1 VTRRRTCDLAQT
13 IDDPGIAGRLA
24 GEQVLRNPLGASRLI
39 GEDSRGTRMVVCAFA
54 AGEVR
59 IDPTANDRVTEGE
72 RTAGLENPRRHKQV
86 GGVGTLG
93 VGEAC

>member
-13 IDDPGIAGRLA
+13 VDDPGIAGRLA
-24 GEQVLRNPLGASRLI
+24 GEEVLRNPLGASRLI
-39 GEDSRGTRMVVCAFA
+39 GEDSRGTRVIVCAFA
-54 AGEVR
+54 AREIR
-59 IDPTANDRVTEGE
+59 IDATANDRVAERE

-86 GGVGTLG
+86 GGVRTLG